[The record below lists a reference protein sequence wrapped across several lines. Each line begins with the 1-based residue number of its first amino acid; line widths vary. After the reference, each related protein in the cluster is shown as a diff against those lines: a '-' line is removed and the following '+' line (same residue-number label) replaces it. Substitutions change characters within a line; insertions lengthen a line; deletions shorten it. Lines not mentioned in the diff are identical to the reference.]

1 MEMERGPGDRSCG
14 WGGGRQVRVMCGTP
28 AEGEARVLLGWE
40 ECVLP
45 EPAVP
50 FLGVYLGKVLAHMV
64 KMLE

>member
-1 MEMERGPGDRSCG
+1 
-14 WGGGRQVRVMCGTP
+14 MCGTP